1 MRHFPVIFK
10 HKCILKIS
18 QPVQKKWKLAR
29 KNRWPQIWKWVCGPG
44 NTTVKATTLYVHGK
58 LLLNGPGG
66 AGPAGPTTW
75 LPHAIQLVRNLP
87 LRRGVPFCSSST
99 EKTTSAPLTTGAFK
113 VTSTRCRYNSIKIYD
128 FELSGAST
136 KFLDFQTSNL
146 RSRLYTVFE
155 NHRKSLIQHC
165 ERSEL

>member
-1 MRHFPVIFK
+1 MLILARKFKYFWKLILLALLTTSKMRHFPVIFK

-75 LPHAIQLVRNLP
+75 LPHAIQLLRNLP
-87 LRRGVPFCSSST
+87 LRRVVPSGSSST

-113 VTSTRCRYNSIKIYD
+113 VISTRCRYNSIKIYG
-128 FELSGAST
+128 ELKLRFS
-136 KFLDFQTSNL
+136 KFLDFKTA
-146 RSRLYTVFE
+146 
-155 NHRKSLIQHC
+155 
-165 ERSEL
+165 